1 MANFSNNGNGTINY
15 NSDIVYSIVEIAVQ
29 EVDGVYSIMPNKGLR
44 LDFEK
49 DGVYVDVSVTVKYSN
64 RIPDLAFRIQQS
76 IKQAVESMT
85 KYRIVKIDVHVQD
98 VVFPEEAPAGQPAGG
113 ASEQQPGQKE

>member
-1 MANFSNNGNGTINY
+1 MANFSNNGNGAINY
-15 NSDIVYSIVEIAVQ
+15 NPDIVYSIVEIAVQ
-29 EVDGVYSIMPNKGLR
+29 EVDGVQSIMPNKGLR

-49 DGVYVDVSVTVKYSN
+49 DGVYVDVSVTVEYSN
-64 RIPDLAFRIQQS
+64 RVPDLAFRIQQS

-98 VVFPEEAPAGQPAGG
+98 VVFPGEKPAEPPAEKQQ
-113 ASEQQPGQKE
+113 EQKG